1 MTKSFFV
8 MKIPIEADFQR
19 QKAYTDLVQS
29 FAKSQ
34 GMVFKR
40 KQILEDRAVS
50 QVLQYVHV
58 LGIPW
63 NTAFR
68 SGRANS

>member
-1 MTKSFFV
+1 
-8 MKIPIEADFQR
+8 MKRPVKADFQR

-34 GMVFKR
+34 GMIFKR
-40 KQILEDRAVS
+40 KQILEDRAAS

-58 LGIPW
+58 LGVLW
-63 NTAFR
+63 NTAFL
-68 SGRANS
+68 SSRANS